1 MSLLAKIYRKRDENL
16 QNLIDKLKKIY
27 VTSAYKFMIVINKK
41 HFDIKR
47 LNLVAIRLDKG
58 FFG

>member
-1 MSLLAKIYRKRDENL
+1 MSLLAKIYRKRDKNL

-27 VTSAYKFMIVINKK
+27 VTNWDKIMLVINKK

-47 LNLVAIRLDKG
+47 LNLVVTRLDKG
-58 FFG
+58 FFD

>member
-27 VTSAYKFMIVINKK
+27 VTSGYKFMIVINKT
-41 HFDIKR
+41 HFDIKE
-47 LNLVAIRLDKG
+47 LNLVVTRLYKG
-58 FFG
+58 FFN

>member
-27 VTSAYKFMIVINKK
+27 VTSGDKIMIVINKK

-47 LNLVAIRLDKG
+47 LNLAVIRLDKG
-58 FFG
+58 FFD

>member
-27 VTSAYKFMIVINKK
+27 VTSGYKFMIVINKK
-41 HFDIKR
+41 HFDIK
-47 LNLVAIRLDKG
+47 G
-58 FFG
+58 

>member
-1 MSLLAKIYRKRDENL
+1 MSLLAKNYRKRDKNL

-27 VTSAYKFMIVINKK
+27 VTNWDKIMLVINKK

-47 LNLVAIRLDKG
+47 LNLVVTRLDKG
-58 FFG
+58 FLN

>member
-1 MSLLAKIYRKRDENL
+1 MSLLAKIYRKIEENL

-27 VTSAYKFMIVINKK
+27 VTNWDKFILVINKK

-47 LNLVAIRLDKG
+47 LNLVVTRLDKG
-58 FFG
+58 FFD

>member
-1 MSLLAKIYRKRDENL
+1 MSLWAKIYRKRDENL

-27 VTSAYKFMIVINKK
+27 VTNWDKFMLVINKK
-41 HFDIKR
+41 YFDIKR

-58 FFG
+58 LFG